1 MYLLIMLGNINECIG
16 DSDNSIDL
24 SHDGWVSVNDILIE
38 EGHAYNYDGGKKKEF
53 QKMKSKNKKQK
64 EG

>member
-1 MYLLIMLGNINECIG
+1 MVVFLGKCMYLLIMLWNINECIG

-38 EGHAYNYDGGKKKEF
+38 ESL
-53 QKMKSKNKKQK
+53 QL
-64 EG
+64 